1 MTAMTIERPSID
13 VSIERPTGKASH
25 AGAVLPA
32 NDMRR
37 VGLIAA
43 GRRLGMQSADLGPV
57 VVRRAKADLVHCPIC
72 PGH

>member
-1 MTAMTIERPSID
+1 MTCGESD
-13 VSIERPTGKASH
+13 WV
-25 AGAVLPA
+25 
-32 NDMRR
+32 
-37 VGLIAA
+37 AA